1 MKDTIKEKVASAVLS
16 AFGVDVDD
24 ILERASFEPPK
35 KKEYGDVATNA
46 AFLLA
51 KTLKKPPIK
60 IAEELAEILSNEKE
74 FSKVEVA
81 GNGFINFFLSPDF
94 YAELLKKVVE
104 TDFFISNIGKGE
116 RVLIEYVSA
125 NPTGPLHVGHGRGAV
140 VGDVLS
146 RVMKL
151 AGYSVEREFYIND
164 AGRQIKLLGISIY
177 YRIQELAGRKLVLPE
192 DAYRGEYIIDIAK
205 ELILQYP
212 EIVDMEEEKAIE
224 LAAEFGKKVLLEEIR
239 KTLGRLKVEFDHW
252 FSEKSLYTGGK
263 VEEVLELL
271 KEKGLIYE
279 KDGALWLRTSQFG
292 DDKDRV
298 VKRSTGEYTY
308 FASDIAYHYD
318 KILRSYDRGID
329 IWGADH
335 HGYIPR
341 VKAAIEALG
350 KPSDWLEVVLV
361 QLVKLFK
368 HGEEVKMS
376 KRAGNFVTL
385 DWLIDEVGVD
395 AVRFFFLT
403 KRHDTP
409 LDFDIDLALSEKS
422 ENPVY
427 YVQYAHARISSI
439 LDKAKEKGIE
449 PSVEHLELLGEEE
462 FDLILKCYGLKSTL
476 EAVARKREPHL
487 LPYYLIDLASAFH
500 RYYNKNRVVDADN
513 PELSSAR
520 LYLVNGV
527 RKTIRSGLNIL
538 NVNAPGRM

>member
-318 KILRSYDRGID
+318 KILRGYDRGID

>member
-318 KILRSYDRGID
+318 KILRGYDRGID

-520 LYLVNGV
+520 LYLVSGV

>member
-151 AGYSVEREFYIND
+151 AGYGVEREFYIND

-318 KILRSYDRGID
+318 KILRGYDRGID